1 MKTPV
6 TALLELVQFCCV
18 AACPSQLQHF
28 VGKELYSAY
37 GDLSLCPQGLVW
49 AQRGDEGSNKE
60 IVVKHSKTAWDIDLI
75 YWVNDMCI
83 IYGDGLAA
91 SDCCGIPRSSGQSQ
105 EPS

>member
-37 GDLSLCPQGLVW
+37 GDLSLCPQGLV
-49 AQRGDEGSNKE
+49 
-60 IVVKHSKTAWDIDLI
+60 
-75 YWVNDMCI
+75 
-83 IYGDGLAA
+83 
-91 SDCCGIPRSSGQSQ
+91 
-105 EPS
+105 